1 MGNKK
6 EKVALNDELLD
17 KVSGGF
23 EVLVPE
29 NPEEKDKILE
39 PPTFPAIGEEP
50 FLPRCQGCG
59 GILINGVCMNTMCD
73 RSPLYE
79 YGNDIVI
86 CG

>member
-1 MGNKK
+1 MENKK
-6 EKVALNDELLD
+6 GKVALNDELLD

-23 EVLVPE
+23 VDSI
-29 NPEEKDKILE
+29 PEESEEKGRNLE

-59 GILINGVCMNTMCD
+59 CPLINGVCMDTMCD
-73 RSPLYE
+73 RSPLYD

-86 CG
+86 RG